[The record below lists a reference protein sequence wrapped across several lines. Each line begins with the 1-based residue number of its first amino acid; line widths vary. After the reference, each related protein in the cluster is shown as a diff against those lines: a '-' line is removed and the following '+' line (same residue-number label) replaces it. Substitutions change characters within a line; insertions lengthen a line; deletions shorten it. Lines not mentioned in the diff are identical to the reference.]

1 MILSENVAVCYSFFI
16 SDSSCFVGLDIN
28 AIMQSALNDNLL
40 PPSVPANSLPNL
52 NVSNAMDTS
61 QVPAMSPR
69 NTTWHAPV
77 NAEQPQP
84 QQTAQVPGL
93 MQINP
98 PFSVDAQTQQHL
110 STPTPN
116 PFEDTSMTS
125 SVGATLPPIA
135 SFPSLDSFDLQNN
148 PFAFLLSQD
157 SLLTNPSAGDAGGGD
172 PMLSG
177 VAQGNDDDQS
187 HITFS
192 ATDLS
197 QNLFNPPQ

>member
-1 MILSENVAVCYSFFI
+1 
-16 SDSSCFVGLDIN
+16 
-28 AIMQSALNDNLL
+28 MQSALDDNLL

-52 NVSNAMDTS
+52 IVPSAMDTS
-61 QVPAMSPR
+61 QVPALSPR
-69 NTTWHAPV
+69 NPTWNAPV

-84 QQTAQVPGL
+84 QQTAPVPGL

-98 PFSVDAQTQQHL
+98 QFSVDAQTPQHL
-110 STPTPN
+110 SAPTPN
-116 PFEDTSMTS
+116 PFEDTGMTS
-125 SVGATLPPIA
+125 AGGATLPSIA

-148 PFAFLLSQD
+148 PLAFLLSQD
-157 SLLTNPSAGDAGGGD
+157 SLLTNHAAGDAGGGD

-187 HITFS
+187 QLTFS